1 MLLTVYV
8 DDFLLSG
15 PESRH
20 ERFWEELGKN
30 VDIEDVGPLDRFLGR
45 YSFPVNVDGMKHL
58 AFGMHDYARSC
69 CELYTSLPGAKPL
82 KYAASPFL
90 PEGSLITEDDAERGE
105 LSSNACKV
113 LMKTLWLGR
122 LARPDIVRAITG
134 LARKVTRWSLNDD
147 RQLYRLMCYIHSTID
162 YTLTGTVN
170 DPPEDL
176 WLELFV
182 DADFAGDRED
192 ALSTNGGWL
201 VLCGPNSYFPLTWV
215 SKKQS
220 SVSRS
225 TSEAEIVALAH
236 SLFLEAL
243 PMCALWDLILDRTVE
258 LTIHEDNKAAIL
270 IAEAGFSSKLRH
282 ISRTHKVN
290 ISSIRDEV
298 VKEEVSLQHI
308 STDKQAADIFTK
320 ALEVQK
326 WGAALNMLGV
336 HPYRP
341 GLWVDT

>member
-1 MLLTVYV
+1 
-8 DDFLLSG
+8 
-15 PESRH
+15 
-20 ERFWEELGKN
+20 
-30 VDIEDVGPLDRFLGR
+30 
-45 YSFPVNVDGMKHL
+45 MKHL
-58 AFGMHDYARSC
+58 AFGMHDYAKSC

-82 KYAASPFL
+82 KHAASPFL
-90 PEGSLITEDDAERGE
+90 PDGSLIAEDDEVRGE

-134 LARKVTRWSLNDD
+134 LARKVTRWSKNDD
-147 RQLYRLMCYIHSTID
+147 RQLYRLMCYIHSSLE
-162 YTLTGTVN
+162 YTMTGTIN
-170 DPPEDL
+170 DPPSDL
-176 WLELFV
+176 RLELYV

-215 SKKQS
+215 SKVQS

-225 TSEAEIVALAH
+225 TSESEIVALAH

-243 PMCALWDLILDRTVE
+243 PMCAMWDMILGRSVDLV
-258 LTIHEDNKAAIL
+258 IHEDTKAAIL
-270 IAEAGFSSKLRH
+270 IAESGFSSKLRH

-298 VKEEVSLQHI
+298 TKDGVSLQHI
-308 STDKQAADIFTK
+308 PTNMQAADIFTK

-326 WGAALNMLGV
+326 WAAALNMLSI
-336 HPYRP
+336 HAYRP
-341 GLWVDT
+341 ESWEDT